1 MSKTK
6 LEYDIVLV
14 GGSPSNLTLAH
25 RLLDLAK
32 DKGSKLSI
40 AIIEKSENF
49 GGHIV
54 SGAVVSK
61 AIFDKAYPKHFE
73 EGMPVEAV
81 CDKSYF
87 SIMSPS
93 KKWDLP
99 SAVTRA
105 AAPDF
110 CKEGYYILT
119 LSLVVQWMA
128 TSLLEKAKQ
137 VPNVIL
143 DVFPGFPAVNALYN
157 EAADRVIGVSVARTG
172 DPLDDNIYAKLVCF
186 ADKGFV
192 SKDIINKFKLAG
204 NPQLWSVGVKETW
217 RLPENLEH
225 IEKLLGQKS
234 INGKNPLEGKVWHTL
249 GYPTLD
255 GTLGGGFI
263 YGLAHRRVTIGL
275 VISLDSKN
283 PNIHP
288 QKQLQEYKKHPFV
301 QELIKGGE
309 LLHYGAAVLPEGGY
323 EALPKAFQVN
333 GALLLGDALG
343 LLDMKSLAGV
353 DKAIES
359 GYLAASVALDA
370 IESGDTSAAKLSK
383 YQDKLLESPFMEK
396 LKANKYF
403 RQAFAEN
410 PDLLENYI
418 PEFVD
423 SIERHAPSITSRSAM
438 GSNLGGLVA
447 AGMASL
453 KIGLKNPIKAIRAA
467 LRADLL
473 LNRSKDIETEVKY
486 HAGYTQIDP
495 NFSKELIA
503 ANAAAPDANYS
514 KATIYSR
521 EDAVFYAQ
529 TKYNYH
535 PDHIDEFSADTC
547 LRCIKTYEAKGLDV
561 PCVSDCT
568 AEVHRLDLSDAG
580 AKSHA
585 MSLENCVQCRT
596 CELICPEQN
605 LRVNAAY
612 AGSGPDFRGL

>member
-1 MSKTK
+1 MTK
-6 LEYDIVLV
+6 ERLEYDIILV
-14 GGSPSNLTLAH
+14 GGSPSNLTMAH
-25 RLLDLAK
+25 RLLELAK
-32 DKGSKLSI
+32 DKGTKLSI
-40 AIIEKSENF
+40 AIVEKSENF

-54 SGAVVSK
+54 SGAVVTKS
-61 AIFDKAYPKHFE
+61 IFDKAYPNHVADN
-73 EGMPVEAV
+73 MPIEAV
-81 CDKSYF
+81 CDRSYL
-87 SIMSPS
+87 SIMSPT

-99 SAVTRA
+99 NAITRA

-128 TSLLEKAKQ
+128 QTLIEKAKT

-143 DVFPGFPAVNALYN
+143 DVFPGFPAVEAIYN
-157 EAADRVIGVSVARTG
+157 DSGDTVIGVRVARTG
-172 DPLDDNIYAKLVCF
+172 DDADDNVYAKLVCF
-186 ADKGFV
+186 GDKGFV
-192 SKDIINKFKLAG
+192 SKDIIKKFKLET

-217 RLPENLEH
+217 KLPENTEHLET
-225 IEKLLGQKS
+225 LLGVKAV
-234 INGKNPLEGKVWHTL
+234 NGKNPLEGKVWHTL

-263 YGLAHRRVTIGL
+263 YGLSHRRVTIGL

-288 QKQLQEYKKHPFV
+288 QKQLQEYKKHPFL

-323 EALPKAFQVN
+323 ESLPKAFQVN
-333 GALLLGDALG
+333 GAILLGDALG

-359 GYLAASVALDA
+359 GYIAAGVALDA
-370 IESGDTSAAKLSK
+370 IATGDTSATKLSK
-383 YQDKLLESPFMEK
+383 YQSKLLESPFMDK
-396 LKANKYF
+396 LKANRYF
-403 RQAFAEN
+403 RQAFSEN
-410 PDLLENYI
+410 PDLLEKYI
-418 PEFVD
+418 PMIVD
-423 SIERHAPSITSRSAM
+423 GIEKAAPTIKQSHAM
-438 GSNLGGLVA
+438 GSNPQAMLA
-447 AGMASL
+447 AGFGAMT
-453 KIGLKNPIKAIRAA
+453 IGLSSPIKAIMAA
-467 LRADLL
+467 LRTNAL
-473 LNRSKDIETEVKY
+473 LNDAKSVNLKVNYK
-486 HAGYTQIDP
+486 AGYTHIDP
-495 NFSKELIA
+495 DFGLVN
-503 ANAAAPDANYS
+503 ANQAAADANYA
-514 KATIYSR
+514 KPTIYSR

-535 PDHIDEFSADTC
+535 PEHIDEFSANTC
-547 LRCIKTYEAKGLDV
+547 LRCIKTYEARGLDV

-568 AEVHRLDLSDAG
+568 AEVHRLDISDMG
-580 AKSHA
+580 KVHA

-605 LRVNAAY
+605 LRVNAAF